1 MFGYV
6 TPCRMELKV
15 KDYEKFKAYY
25 CGLCHAIKNDFGNI
39 PRISL
44 NYDMTFLA
52 ILLDSLNN
60 NKLQSKKFTCAGHP
74 TKKKLLI
81 INNEPLKYAAECNI
95 VLTYFKLIDNINDDN
110 TLKSKIASIFLKR
123 YIKDNNLTTV
133 INNSL
138 NSLYNME
145 KEAYKYN
152 IDEISHAFADL
163 TGSVISNYV
172 DDTEDFKE
180 QLYWLGY
187 NLGKWIYIID
197 AWDDLEKDM
206 KEKKFNLIAELYNT
220 DDKDYT
226 VLKEEVEDRIDF
238 ILTSCAASCLEF
250 VEKLPLKKNKE
261 LLINILELGLME
273 KMDTVFKR
281 SELVNGESI

>member
-172 DDTEDFKE
+172 DDIEDFKE